1 MTDGPR
7 SGGKREAQ
15 AIGALI
21 GGVIEPVCA
30 KRGFATAD
38 LIGAWDDIVGPRY
51 AGSTQPEKI
60 VWPRRD
66 SAASKGATLV
76 VRVDAGMAIYLQHE
90 IGLVLQRIN
99 SFLGFEAIGSLR
111 IVQGPVERP
120 NAATR
125 PPEPSVSPAAARAIG
140 ESLAEVESEG
150 LRASLERLGRQVYGA
165 VSRS

>member
-7 SGGKREAQ
+7 NGGKREAQ

-38 LIGAWDDIVGPRY
+38 LIGAWDEIVGPRY
-51 AGSTQPEKI
+51 AGATQPEKI

-66 SAASKGATLV
+66 SASAKSATLV

-99 SFLGFEAIGSLR
+99 SFLGFEAIGTLR
-111 IVQGPVERP
+111 IIQGPVERP
-120 NAATR
+120 RAPTR
-125 PPEPSVSPAAARAIG
+125 PAEPSVSPAAARAIG
-140 ESLAEVESEG
+140 ESLAEVESET
-150 LRASLERLGRQVYGA
+150 LRAALERLGRQVYGA